1 MILYLRSLSAP
12 CPSLHCP
19 DAPCLAQGRTNLPIS
34 CSAPPESV
42 NRLYPSELPG
52 TSYHTSISPCLVHV
66 PGLLAFPHAALPPW
80 KDRFLPRDGWVV
92 GRLSRL
98 HLHPSVGL
106 WGWRTSPSSQRGA
119 VGLEHEGTHT
129 HGRGLQGCASKLK
142 DKGKERVKMGR
153 GKQTGGSQVCR
164 MEGPEET
171 AAGCARCCSRKQEVT
186 QADCAGLLLLAFCH
200 RPLAQ
205 PQLGRTRGHSWALLG
220 SL

>member
-1 MILYLRSLSAP
+1 MPPALLRGAQTSPSPAQPLLKALTGFIHQSCQVQAITH
-12 CPSLHCP
+12 PSLPASCTF
-19 DAPCLAQGRTNLPIS
+19 QGSWLS
-34 CSAPPESV
+34 HMLLS
-42 NRLYPSELPG
+42 LPG
-52 TSYHTSISPCLVHV
+52 KTGFSQGMGGWWAGSPGFTSTPVWGYGAGEP
-66 PGLLAFPHAALPPW
+66 
-80 KDRFLPRDGWVV
+80 
-92 GRLSRL
+92 
-98 HLHPSVGL
+98 HLHPS
-106 WGWRTSPSSQRGA
+106 